1 MGTLSPDPEQIVTLR
16 TSGRF
21 AIITLNNPQKLNAMR
36 QQDTFRL
43 SCLLRQVADMP
54 EITVTI
60 VTGKGRFFCAGGDV
74 TARRPGMDSDHAKE
88 AHELRDQVLRSF
100 VANTFDATYSFSTHP
115 KILVVGLNGPV
126 VGLHAGLVGFAD
138 FVYAAPHTYL
148 LAPFTSLGLV
158 AEGGASVGLVQRLG
172 LPLANEALLT
182 SRKIPCAKLLQCGF
196 VNKVFRAKDESD
208 SDGFLEQLLDEV
220 NEKFAA
226 HLNQESILRIKALI
240 RRPIVDKTEAQI
252 LREVADGM
260 QRFVDGAP
268 QMEFKRIAE
277 GRKRHKL

>member
-1 MGTLSPDPEQIVTLR
+1 MATLSPDPEQIVTLR
-16 TSGRF
+16 TSGRV

-36 QQDTFRL
+36 QEDTFRL
-43 SCLLRQVADMP
+43 SCLLRQVAAMS

-74 TARRPGMDSDHAKE
+74 TSRRPGMDDDHRKKT
-88 AHELRDQVLRSF
+88 HEIREQTLRSF
-100 VANTFDATYSFSTHP
+100 VANTFDATQSFCAHP

-138 FVYAAPHTYL
+138 FVYAAPHAYL
-148 LAPFTSLGLV
+148 LAPFASLGLV

-182 SRKIPCAKLLQCGF
+182 SRRIPCKKLLQCGF
-196 VNKVFRAKDESD
+196 VNKVFRGENDSD
-208 SDGFLEQLLDEV
+208 SDGFLEQVLREV
-220 NEKFAA
+220 NEKFGD
-226 HLNQESILRIKALI
+226 HLNRESVLRIKSLVQ
-240 RRPIVDKTEAQI
+240 RPVLDRIEAQAV
-252 LREVADGM
+252 REVADGM

-268 QMEFKRIAE
+268 QVEFKRVAE